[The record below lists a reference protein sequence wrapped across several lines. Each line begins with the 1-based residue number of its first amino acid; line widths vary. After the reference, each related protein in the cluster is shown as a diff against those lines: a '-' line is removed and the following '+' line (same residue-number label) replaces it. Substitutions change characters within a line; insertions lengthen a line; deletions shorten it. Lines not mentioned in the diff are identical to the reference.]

1 MKKLLIVYPGY
12 NEEIELTQ
20 DIIETESGYVANT
33 NEDPKWKEQA
43 EVNEIVDRNVKLFKR
58 LLDEEMRPYDLNTTK
73 IQRKQTG
80 Y

>member
-33 NEDPKWKEQA
+33 NEAPKWKEQA

-73 IQRKQTG
+73 IKRKQTG